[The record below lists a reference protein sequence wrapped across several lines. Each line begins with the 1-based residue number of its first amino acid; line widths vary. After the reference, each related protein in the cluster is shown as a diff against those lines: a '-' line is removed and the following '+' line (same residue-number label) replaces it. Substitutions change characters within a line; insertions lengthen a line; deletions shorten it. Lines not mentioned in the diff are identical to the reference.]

1 MLMINLN
8 RIRLNAENAKSSRRG
23 ALIFICNIVAWYLFS
38 GMAVSATEQ
47 SFPKGKFKNDQCV
60 QCHEKIDASLVTDWR
75 MSAHAKDKPL
85 ANCVTCH
92 GDSHNGASER
102 ARRDK
107 TCIAC
112 HGGEK
117 SPVVHSYAYSK
128 HGLILRLEKNKWD
141 WTQPLAHANYRT
153 PGCAYCHMHAGGHN
167 VSAMVRSADL
177 LREDSK
183 EIKSIKDA
191 RRQVC
196 QDCHAPRYIS
206 RLFDNG
212 EKMLEIARMKV
223 REAKRLL
230 QQAREQY
237 TPKQLESAEKQ
248 YKKMQSVHLKNVY
261 LGIAHQSPDYQWWYG
276 QPALDGDLLRIKG
289 AITELR
295 RIKNVNL
302 IQQTQCLQKAK

>member
-1 MLMINLN
+1 MLGSVTKG
-8 RIRLNAENAKSSRRG
+8 ERRG
-23 ALIFICNIVAWYLFS
+23 TRNLRIVFGWLLFFVTS
-38 GMAVSATEQ
+38 SVAVAGMPPAG
-47 SFPKGKFKNDQCV
+47 SFDNAACIS
-60 QCHEKIDASLVTDWR
+60 CHEQQDSALVKAWQI
-75 MSAHAKDKPL
+75 SAHAKDKPV
-85 ANCVTCH
+85 ANCISCH
-92 GDSHNGASER
+92 GNSHNRAASK

-107 TCIAC
+107 TCINC
-112 HGGEK
+112 HGGYK

-128 HGLILRLEKNKWD
+128 HGLILRIEKNKWD

-167 VSAMVRSADL
+167 VSAMIRDPDL
-177 LREDSK
+177 LK
-183 EIKSIKDA
+183 ENGKQIKSIKDA
-191 RRQVC
+191 TRQVC

-223 REAKRLL
+223 REARDLLL
-230 QQAREQY
+230 QAKKQY
-237 TPKQLESAEKQ
+237 TAKELEPAEKRYQ
-248 YKKMQSVHLKNVY
+248 EMQSVYLKNVY

-289 AITELR
+289 AINELG

-302 IQQTQCLQKAK
+302 SQQAQCAR